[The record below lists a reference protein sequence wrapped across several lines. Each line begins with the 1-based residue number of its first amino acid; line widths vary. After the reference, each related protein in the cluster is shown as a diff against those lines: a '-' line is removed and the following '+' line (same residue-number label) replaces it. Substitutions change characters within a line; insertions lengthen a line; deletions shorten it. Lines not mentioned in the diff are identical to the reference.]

1 MLKHHNSKIIC
12 WVSFNLQKD
21 LDNHYIKLI
30 LLFKPFVNLKSFI
43 PNNKLSWKAAYI
55 FEKSNWE
62 HLKTKCLQFNNNEC
76 KQSNKS
82 L

>member
-12 WVSFNLQKD
+12 WVSFDLQED

-43 PNNKLSWKAAYI
+43 PNNKLSWKDAYI

-62 HLKTKCLQFNNNEC
+62 HLKKKCLQFNNNEC
-76 KQSNKS
+76 KQYNKS